1 MAGTLMTLV
10 VSFLLAAV
18 LWLILGSRFR
28 FAPER
33 AENDLLNLA
42 AYFCGCLPV
51 AFVIVFFGIAGS

>member
-1 MAGTLMTLV
+1 MTLV

-28 FAPER
+28 FAAER

-42 AYFCGCLPV
+42 AYFGGCLPV
-51 AFVIVFFGIAGS
+51 AFVLVFFGIGGS